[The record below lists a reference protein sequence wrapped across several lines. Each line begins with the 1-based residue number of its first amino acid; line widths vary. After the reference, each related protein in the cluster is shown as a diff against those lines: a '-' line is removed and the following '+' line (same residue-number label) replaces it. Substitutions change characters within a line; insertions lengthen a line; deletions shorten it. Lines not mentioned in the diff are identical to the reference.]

1 MCPRSCRGNLLRKN
15 SDYICCTKFDTSCRE
30 LCISMWARCWLFVHK
45 NDGKKYASFISQ
57 GFASH
62 CSAGEFD
69 VIFIGQWDQ
78 IIKWEE

>member
-1 MCPRSCRGNLLRKN
+1 MLPSYL
-15 SDYICCTKFDTSCRE
+15 
-30 LCISMWARCWLFVHK
+30 
-45 NDGKKYASFISQ
+45 